1 MYNGRMNTISK
12 ANKLRLAA
20 IIEMRSKGAKLREI
34 GELFGISRQRV
45 YQIWKRATLAQKA
58 QDGSVGK

>member
-1 MYNGRMNTISK
+1 MDKKTKKQNT
-12 ANKLRLAA
+12 LRLAA